1 MCATFWGNKVSENV
15 SAKYAYFAE
24 INQKLLK
31 KLLFL
36 IFRSSITNFYKP
48 ISDIILIFCMNLCKS
63 IFDKL
68 VEKKIRRSF
77 GFIGFFVE
85 TKRKKFKKF

>member
-31 KLLFL
+31 KLLFF

-68 VEKKIRRSF
+68 VEKKFEEVLAS
-77 GFIGFFVE
+77 
-85 TKRKKFKKF
+85 